1 MHGAKTY
8 PRSQGWIP
16 SPLLKPAHLQNL
28 TLAKRNPNDK
38 SQNDKTHLRR
48 KEWWNKEKE
57 AELFFPVTVPVLLRL
72 LRLRTC
78 VKEKKKKYQHTLAD
92 AEHTPLSK
100 PDGTEKQ
107 ESDWKVCLWPQTHWP
122 CDMKGRVNGC
132 HRVCDWSGRSRER
145 LGVQAGGSRLGA
157 NQGEKYN
164 QTFWGNMGCLYMSG
178 AADTSYHWSWLH
190 RGNWGQSQPSCTV
203 KTLAPGSPAERVD
216 TKDYVRDSKE
226 DFHFCRDRKHWTVFV
241 NTENAQRAAPA
252 RHKLSRITAAS
263 PHQRGETGKANCSAG
278 GGNNIVFPKGWT
290 FICTCR
296 AAANCSK
303 NRVSC
308 STAVNSQTDWL

>member
-178 AADTSYHWSWLH
+178 AADTSYHWPWLH
-190 RGNWGQSQPSCTV
+190 RGELGPKSTVLHCENTRTRLSSRESGHKGLCERLQRRFSFLQGQ
-203 KTLAPGSPAERVD
+203 KTLDGLRE
-216 TKDYVRDSKE
+216 Y
-226 DFHFCRDRKHWTVFV
+226 
-241 NTENAQRAAPA
+241 
-252 RHKLSRITAAS
+252 
-263 PHQRGETGKANCSAG
+263 GK
-278 GGNNIVFPKGWT
+278 
-290 FICTCR
+290 
-296 AAANCSK
+296 CSK
-303 NRVSC
+303 GSTCTPQTESNYSFITSSEGRNGKSKLQCRWWKQYSVSQRLNIHLYLSC
-308 STAVNSQTDWL
+308 SCKLL

>member
-1 MHGAKTY
+1 MGVTESVIGRGGAG
-8 PRSQGWIP
+8 RG
-16 SPLLKPAHLQNL
+16 L
-28 TLAKRNPNDK
+28 
-38 SQNDKTHLRR
+38 
-48 KEWWNKEKE
+48 
-57 AELFFPVTVPVLLRL
+57 
-72 LRLRTC
+72 
-78 VKEKKKKYQHTLAD
+78 
-92 AEHTPLSK
+92 
-100 PDGTEKQ
+100 
-107 ESDWKVCLWPQTHWP
+107 VC
-122 CDMKGRVNGC
+122 
-132 HRVCDWSGRSRER
+132 
-145 LGVQAGGSRLGA
+145 RLGA
-157 NQGEKYN
+157 PD
-164 QTFWGNMGCLYMSG
+164 WGPIRGRSTIRLFGGIWGVCIWVELLTRHITGRGYTG
-178 AADTSYHWSWLH
+178 
-190 RGNWGQSQPSCTV
+190 GNWGQSQPSCTV